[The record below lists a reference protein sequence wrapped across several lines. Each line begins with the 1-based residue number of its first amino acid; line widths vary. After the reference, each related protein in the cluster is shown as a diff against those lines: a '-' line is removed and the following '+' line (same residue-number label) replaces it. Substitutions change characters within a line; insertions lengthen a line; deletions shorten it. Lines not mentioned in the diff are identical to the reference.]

1 MYHTTNTTL
10 HTHHNNNNTTDRN
23 NDMVQLLQHADYIY
37 IYLSIDLCI
46 YTECLEMQACPCNS
60 TAQIRS
66 QIYLHF
72 ICPDPLLSFNMIRH
86 THTYIYIYVGIY
98 TNTWVW
104 EPSLGTQ
111 KFQTNARFTNS
122 INTST
127 HPDRIRSHLA
137 ELGRQGVEPHT
148 QKDGEQHH
156 LEGGPNDTWLIEGQ
170 LGLEFRWFLLNN
182 DGEGRL
188 HIKLWYMFITNNMQ
202 TQLCACFD
210 VCQWSIQTMFLEMAE
225 TAGSKP

>member
-1 MYHTTNTTL
+1 MSGNAGL
-10 HTHHNNNNTTDRN
+10 S
-23 NDMVQLLQHADYIY
+23 LQFHCA
-37 IYLSIDLCI
+37 
-46 YTECLEMQACPCNS
+46 
-60 TAQIRS
+60 
-66 QIYLHF
+66 
-72 ICPDPLLSFNMIRH
+72 DPLTDLSTLYLPRPLAIIQYDKTH